1 MFIITIPT
9 VKPSGRGRL
18 VAALVGALWLLPMA
32 AANAVE
38 PADVFAD
45 VLVAQEPASDLE
57 LSELSDADQER
68 VNEALKT
75 AQQHVDNENYSAAIA
90 VYQDA
95 LTIDRNNA
103 RLYSGIGY
111 LQILKGDFQLAVE
124 SYQIGRASCRERV

>member
-68 VNEALKT
+68 VNEA
-75 AQQHVDNENYSAAIA
+75 QVYEAIG
-90 VYQDA
+90 
-95 LTIDRNNA
+95 LLDRKST
-103 RLYSGIGY
+103 RLNS
-111 LQILKGDFQLAVE
+111 
-124 SYQIGRASCRERV
+124 SH